1 MLEDIMI
8 FSTAVCHDVLIK
20 FANWLIIME
29 NNTAVVI
36 PVNTDV
42 VSMSS

>member
-1 MLEDIMI
+1 MM
-8 FSTAVCHDVLIK
+8 FSIAVCHDVVIVLIK
-20 FANWLIIME
+20 FANWFIIME